1 MSSYSFKSVGKT
13 QEQTT
18 IETLTKAVVPIGIA
32 TPLSLGNDTVFTMH
46 TSLIEQVSDN
56 LRNLIKTNWGER
68 VGLYDYGANLRPL
81 LTEFR
86 TLDDFDT
93 SAIERINTAVSRW
106 MPFVSLENYLSE
118 LDRTETQK
126 VGVIRLTVSFN
137 VPALQSGR
145 RHIQVKLYVI

>member
-1 MSSYSFKSVGKT
+1 VSNYSFKSVGKT
-13 QEQTT
+13 QTQQT
-18 IETLTKAVVPIGIA
+18 IETLTKTVVPIGIA
-32 TPLSLGNDTVFTMH
+32 TPLSFGTDSLFTMH
-46 TSLIEQVSDN
+46 TTLIEQVSDN
-56 LRNLIKTNWGER
+56 LQNLIKTNWGER

-93 SAIERINTAVSRW
+93 SAIERINSAVSKW
-106 MPFVSLENYLSE
+106 MPFVSLENYISE
-118 LDRTETQK
+118 IEKNVVKK
-126 VGVIRLTVSFN
+126 VDVIRLTITFN